1 MYRWLVRR
9 LLISIPV
16 LLGITVLSFIFV
28 RLAPGDPVRMMV
40 NPEYLAGGA
49 EEYIALRRAELGL
62 DKPLPV
68 QYVAWVSEVARGN
81 LGYSFFDRRPVGDI
95 LKERIWPTIELMGT
109 ALILA
114 LLIGIPIGL
123 TAAIRQYSPFDY
135 ASAIVS
141 LGTIS
146 TPSFFLGLA
155 AIYVFSLKLNLVPTS
170 GMFTAGVPRSLGDD
184 LHHLILPAAILG
196 LNLSGP
202 FVRYA
207 RSSLLEVIRQ
217 DYLTTARAKGL
228 PGRIVVLR
236 HALPNA
242 LIPLITVVGI
252 QVPLLFAGAVVVEQ
266 IFSWPGMGQM
276 ALASITQRDY
286 PVLTG
291 FILIVAVLVLVSNLL
306 ADFAYA
312 VVDPRIRLSWT
323 SWRRRRRSRSW
334 RCRRRQIPARRDN
347 WHSSGFSGI
356 AWRWSGCWSLASSP
370 CCQCWRR

>member
-28 RLAPGDPVRMMV
+28 RLAPGDPVRMMI

-49 EEYIALRRAELGL
+49 EEYMALRRAELGL

-68 QYVAWVSEVARGN
+68 QYIAWVSEVARGN

-109 ALILA
+109 ALTLA

-155 AIYVFSLKLNLVPTS
+155 AIYIFSLKLNLVPTS
-170 GMFTAGVPRSLGDD
+170 GMFTAGAPRTLGDD

-228 PGRIVVLR
+228 PGRVVVLR

-312 VVDPRIRLSWT
+312 VVDPRIRLS
-323 SWRRRRRSRSW
+323 
-334 RCRRRQIPARRDN
+334 
-347 WHSSGFSGI
+347 
-356 AWRWSGCWSLASSP
+356 
-370 CCQCWRR
+370 

>member
-1 MYRWLVRR
+1 MSRWLIRR

-28 RLAPGDPVRMMV
+28 RLAPGDPVRMMI

-68 QYVAWVSEVARGN
+68 QYVAWVGEVARGN

-95 LKERIWPTIELMGT
+95 LKERIWPTVELMGT
-109 ALILA
+109 ALVLA
-114 LLIGIPIGL
+114 LLVGIPIGL
-123 TAAIRQYSPFDY
+123 TAAMRQYSPFDY
-135 ASAIVS
+135 ASAIIS
-141 LGTIS
+141 LATIS

-155 AIYVFSLKLNLVPTS
+155 AIYIFSLKLNLVPTS
-170 GMFTAGVPRSLGDD
+170 GMFTAGAPRTLGDD

-228 PGRIVVLR
+228 PGRIVVMR
-236 HALPNA
+236 HAVPNA
-242 LIPLITVVGI
+242 LIPLITVIGI
-252 QVPLLFAGAVVVEQ
+252 QVPLLFAGAVVIEQ

-291 FILIVAVLVLVSNLL
+291 FILIVALLVLVSNLL

-312 VVDPRIRLSWT
+312 VVDPRIRLS
-323 SWRRRRRSRSW
+323 
-334 RCRRRQIPARRDN
+334 
-347 WHSSGFSGI
+347 
-356 AWRWSGCWSLASSP
+356 
-370 CCQCWRR
+370 

>member
-1 MYRWLVRR
+1 VYRWLIRR
-9 LLISIPV
+9 LLISVPV

-28 RLAPGDPVRMMV
+28 RLAPGDPVRMMI

-49 EEYIALRRAELGL
+49 DEYVAQRRAELGL

-68 QYVAWVSEVARGN
+68 QYVAWLGEVARGN

-95 LKERIWPTIELMGT
+95 LKERVWPTVELMGSALLL
-109 ALILA
+109 ALIV
-114 LLIGIPIGL
+114 GVPIGL
-123 TAAIRQYSPFDY
+123 LAAIRQYSVLDY
-135 ASAIVS
+135 TSAVLS
-141 LGTIS
+141 LATIS

-155 AIYVFSLKLNLVPTS
+155 AIYVFSLKLNLLPTS
-170 GMFTAGVPRSLGDD
+170 GMFSAGAPRSIGDD
-184 LHHLILPAAILG
+184 LQHLVLPAAILG

-228 PGRIVVLR
+228 PGRLVVVR
-236 HALPNA
+236 HAFPNA

-252 QVPLLFAGAVVVEQ
+252 QVPALFAGAVVVEQ

-286 PVLTG
+286 PLLTG
-291 FILIVAVLVLVSNLL
+291 FILIVAVLVLLSNLL
-306 ADFAYA
+306 ADIAYA
-312 VVDPRIRLSWT
+312 VVDPRIRL
-323 SWRRRRRSRSW
+323 
-334 RCRRRQIPARRDN
+334 Q
-347 WHSSGFSGI
+347 
-356 AWRWSGCWSLASSP
+356 
-370 CCQCWRR
+370 

>member
-1 MYRWLVRR
+1 MDRWLIRR
-9 LLISIPV
+9 LLVSIPV

-68 QYVAWVSEVARGN
+68 QYVAWLGELARGN

-95 LKERIWPTIELMGT
+95 LKERVGPTIRLMGT
-109 ALILA
+109 ALLLA
-114 LLIGIPIGL
+114 LVIGVPVGL
-123 TAAIRQYSPFDY
+123 LAAIRQYSVLDY
-135 ASAIVS
+135 AAAVLS
-141 LGTIS
+141 LATIS

-155 AIYVFSLKLNLVPTS
+155 AIYIFSLKLNLLPTS
-170 GMFTAGVPRSLGDD
+170 GMFTAGAQRSVGDD
-184 LHHLILPAAILG
+184 LHRLVLPAVILG
-196 LNLSGP
+196 LNLAGP
-202 FVRYA
+202 FVRYS

-291 FILIVAVLVLVSNLL
+291 FILVVAVIVLVSNLI
-306 ADFAYA
+306 ADLAYA
-312 VVDPRIRLSWT
+312 VVDPRIRL
-323 SWRRRRRSRSW
+323 
-334 RCRRRQIPARRDN
+334 Q
-347 WHSSGFSGI
+347 
-356 AWRWSGCWSLASSP
+356 
-370 CCQCWRR
+370 

>member
-1 MYRWLVRR
+1 VYAWLARR

-16 LLGITVLSFIFV
+16 LLGITVLGFVFV

-40 NPEYLAGGA
+40 NPEYLGGNA
-49 EEYIALRRAELGL
+49 EEYIAQRRAELGL

-68 QYVAWVSEVARGN
+68 QYVVWIGEVARGN

-95 LKERIWPTIELMGT
+95 IKERVLPTVELMGT
-109 ALILA
+109 ALLLA
-114 LLIGIPIGL
+114 LLVGVPLGL
-123 TAAIRQYSPFDY
+123 LAAIKQYSFLDY
-135 ASAIVS
+135 STAVVS
-141 LGTIS
+141 LATIS

-155 AIYVFSLKLNLVPTS
+155 AIYIFSLKLNLLPTS
-170 GMFTAGVPRSLGDD
+170 GMFTAGAPRTLGDD
-184 LHHLILPAAILG
+184 LHHLVLPAVILG
-196 LNLSGP
+196 LNLAGP

-228 PGRIVVLR
+228 QNRLVIVR

-242 LIPLITVVGI
+242 LIPLITVVAI
-252 QVPLLFAGAVVVEQ
+252 QVPALFAGAVVVEQ

-291 FILIVAVLVLVSNLL
+291 FILVIAVLVLTCNLL
-306 ADFAYA
+306 ADLAYA
-312 VVDPRIRLSWT
+312 VVDPRIRL
-323 SWRRRRRSRSW
+323 R
-334 RCRRRQIPARRDN
+334 
-347 WHSSGFSGI
+347 
-356 AWRWSGCWSLASSP
+356 
-370 CCQCWRR
+370 